1 MAQGLSWWRQLIRES
16 DNLLLLTLKSRGF
29 KPRYPYRFNKSGS
42 WLVGLFVVAMLF
54 WNWQLLLAT
63 VAGVLVMVVVYF
75 LQDWDWQL
83 YLSSLRRFL
92 SGTNRKLAI
101 AVTSGGIAT
110 LSAYIMVSIWVEPNG
125 SWIAAAAMFQ
135 GFGTLATLGLLV
147 WQILKQQNSRDQ
159 IKHDELFIQ
168 LTDND
173 PLKRLLAVRHLTR
186 WGTRHLE
193 PSTQRQVTECFR
205 LMLSRESEAI
215 IRDAILDGLEVL
227 GDAKG
232 GLSRS
237 VSLVQPL
244 VDKRSGSQILAQG
257 SQPLQIPVVIKQAE
271 GVGSGE

>member
-1 MAQGLSWWRQLIRES
+1 
-16 DNLLLLTLKSRGF
+16 
-29 KPRYPYRFNKSGS
+29 
-42 WLVGLFVVAMLF
+42 MLF

-63 VAGVLVMVVVYF
+63 VAGVLVMAVVYF

-83 YLSSLRRFL
+83 YLSSLRRFI

-168 LTDND
+168 LTNTD

-186 WGTRHLE
+186 WGTRHLHS
-193 PSTQRQVTECFR
+193 PTQRQVTECFR
-205 LMLSRESEAI
+205 LMLSHESEAI
-215 IRDAILDGLEVL
+215 IRDAILDSLQVL
-227 GDAKG
+227 DDPEG
-232 GLSRS
+232 GQARSLS
-237 VSLVQPL
+237 LAQPL
-244 VDKRSGSQILAQG
+244 LEKRSDRKILAQG

-271 GVGSGE
+271 GVGNRE